1 MIRLTKM
8 LRLIRLALVAFLAP
22 MAMLTGAACT
32 PSSAVDTTMDGRIY
46 TYSHVDVFTDTP
58 LTGNQLAV
66 FLMPEGLSDDEMQL
80 ITREM
85 NFSESTFVF
94 APEQEGTD
102 FRVRIFGR
110 TREMDFAGHPTIGT
124 VEVLAR
130 AGLIAPGTERVVLG
144 EGIGPIPVELE
155 WTDNRL
161 AFAWMHQ
168 LAPTFGKS
176 VDDAAAV
183 AAALGL
189 TASDIVEGLPIQEV
203 SCGNTFL
210 IVPIAT
216 RAAVDRVVVDG
227 AAMRRVLDAAGV
239 PPRGLFLYSSES
251 FPESSP
257 DPSSGPGGDDATAYS
272 RMLGLSGFEDPATGS
287 ASGPL
292 GSYLV
297 HHGVV
302 SAADAGR
309 IISRQGVAMGRP
321 SRIHIDIGV
330 DGTGTISRVR
340 VGGETVHVGDGT
352 IVLR

>member
-1 MIRLTKM
+1 
-8 LRLIRLALVAFLAP
+8 
-22 MAMLTGAACT
+22 
-32 PSSAVDTTMDGRIY
+32 
-46 TYSHVDVFTDTP
+46 
-58 LTGNQLAV
+58 
-66 FLMPEGLSDDEMQL
+66 MQD

-155 WTDNRL
+155 WDGDRL

-168 LAPTFGKS
+168 LAPTVGAT
-176 VDDAAAV
+176 VTDAAAV
-183 AAALGL
+183 ASALGL
-189 TASDIVEGLPIQEV
+189 TASDIVQDLPIQEV

-210 IVPIAT
+210 IVPVAT

-239 PPRGLFLYSSES
+239 PPRGLFLYSSE
-251 FPESSP
+251 
-257 DPSSGPGGDDATAYS
+257 PGGDDATAYS
-272 RMLGLSGFEDPATGS
+272 RMLGFSGFEDPATGS

-330 DGTGTISRVR
+330 DPSPGADGALAISRVR
-340 VGGETVHVGDGT
+340 VGGQTVHVGDGT
-352 IVLR
+352 ILLR